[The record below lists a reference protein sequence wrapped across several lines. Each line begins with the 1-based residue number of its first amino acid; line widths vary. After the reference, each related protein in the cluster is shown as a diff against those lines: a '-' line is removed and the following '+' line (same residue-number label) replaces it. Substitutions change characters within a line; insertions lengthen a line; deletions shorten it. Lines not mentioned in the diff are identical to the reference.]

1 MTKQFKSPC
10 PELKVEMKKATI
22 NKIHVRSSKDINDFF
37 HRIWEGVEVYESFMV
52 VFLNRANNTI
62 GWYKASQGGIT
73 GTVVDV
79 RLIFHKALE
88 CLATGMVLC
97 HNHPSGNLRPSDE
110 DIRLTE
116 KVKQAGLIMDIKILD
131 HVIITPED
139 GYYSFADEGKL

>member
-10 PELKVEMKKATI
+10 PELKVEIKKATI
-22 NKIHVRSSKDINDFF
+22 NKIKVRSSQDINDFF
-37 HRIWEGVEVYESFMV
+37 HRVWEGVDVYESFMV

-88 CLATGMVLC
+88 CLATSMIIC
-97 HNHPSGNLRPSDE
+97 HNHPSGNLRPSDA
-110 DIRLTE
+110 DRSMTE
-116 KVKQAGLIMDIKILD
+116 KVKQAGAIMDIAILD

-139 GYYSFADEGKL
+139 GYYSFADEGML